1 MRRAPGSRWPEPSA
15 VFEAGCGFI
24 MNTVLALILFL
35 LLYRAATDPTSLARM
50 FLSPPS
56 GSDDFLGWLLVV
68 GAITF
73 VIGWNAVWVGI
84 AFADAVKRIQRRP
97 ARFTR
102 WDWLAGGAVVAL
114 ALTLTL
120 VVVVLLVPR

>member
-1 MRRAPGSRWPEPSA
+1 
-15 VFEAGCGFI
+15 

-84 AFADAVKRIQRRP
+84 AFADAVKRVQRRP

-120 VVVVLLVPR
+120 VVVVLLVPS